1 MCLIIT
7 ELATLISFA
16 VWFFD
21 SKSKEHKTGMLV
33 LMYLGASVMWSVDGF
48 FALSEGEPFFNLSLN
63 DALLGILVVVCGLI
77 LYLLIMLFSK
87 VKFTHKSR
95 T

>member
-7 ELATLISFA
+7 ELAALISFA

-48 FALSEGEPFFNLSLN
+48 FALSEGEPFFDLSLN

-77 LYLLIMLFSK
+77 LYSLIMLSAK
-87 VKFTHKSR
+87 VKSRHKAHS
-95 T
+95 

>member
-7 ELATLISFA
+7 ELAALISFA

-48 FALSEGEPFFNLSLN
+48 FALSKGEPFFDLSLN
-63 DALLGILVVVCGLI
+63 DALLGISVVVCGI
-77 LYLLIMLFSK
+77 VLYSLLMLFAK
-87 VKFTHKSR
+87 VKSRHKAHS
-95 T
+95 